1 MTHPSRRRTPGFPV
15 AANEPIMNTLKL
27 IAFDEEDLAVVSA
40 HVQDAVLKVGDM
52 TFQPR
57 AKRFVI
63 LLRRFDWA
71 ELASSK
77 GKARHRRQA
86 ALRFER
92 VLAASHQGIDRQA
105 TGTVLSLLA
114 IQFNQ
119 ARPDDPAGSITL
131 TFAGGG
137 AVRLDVECIEAELRD
152 LGPRWRARSSPE
164 HPDDEAK
171 PASRK
176 PQQS

>member
-1 MTHPSRRRTPGFPV
+1 
-15 AANEPIMNTLKL
+15 MNTLKL

-71 ELASSK
+71 ELTSTK
-77 GKARHRRQA
+77 GKARQRRQA

-114 IQFNQ
+114 IQYVQ
-119 ARPDDPAGSITL
+119 ARPDDPAGSVTL
-131 TFAGGG
+131 TFAGGC
-137 AVRLDVECIEAELRD
+137 AVRLEVECIEAELRD
-152 LGPRWRARSSPE
+152 LGPSWRAKSRPE
-164 HPDDEAK
+164 HPDDEAEPTTGK
-171 PASRK
+171 PGQR
-176 PQQS
+176 